1 MPYSMIGSQYSKAR
15 SIQSA
20 KLLFYFFIDINKI
33 ERNLTSSL
41 ALTEEI
47 LKQVEME
54 LTVSSDGEKH
64 IFSHCFDGCCHHCK
78 KKHCY
83 LGISRAGKSFCT
95 LSRPSSPRIKF
106 SQRRESPFFGENP
119 IIFIGV
125 IPSCHRDIKNQ
136 FVGLNADD

>member
-1 MPYSMIGSQYSKAR
+1 MNKRGVIVLYCIVLCNKVLSINLKHMPYSMIGSQYSKAR

-64 IFSHCFDGCCHHCK
+64 IFSHCFDGCCHHC
-78 KKHCY
+78 
-83 LGISRAGKSFCT
+83 
-95 LSRPSSPRIKF
+95 
-106 SQRRESPFFGENP
+106 
-119 IIFIGV
+119 
-125 IPSCHRDIKNQ
+125 
-136 FVGLNADD
+136 

>member
-54 LTVSSDGEKH
+54 LTVSSGGEKH

-78 KKHCY
+78 KKNIVIW
-83 LGISRAGKSFCT
+83 G
-95 LSRPSSPRIKF
+95 SPGPARV
-106 SQRRESPFFGENP
+106 SALCP
-119 IIFIGV
+119 
-125 IPSCHRDIKNQ
+125 
-136 FVGLNADD
+136 GLQAPV